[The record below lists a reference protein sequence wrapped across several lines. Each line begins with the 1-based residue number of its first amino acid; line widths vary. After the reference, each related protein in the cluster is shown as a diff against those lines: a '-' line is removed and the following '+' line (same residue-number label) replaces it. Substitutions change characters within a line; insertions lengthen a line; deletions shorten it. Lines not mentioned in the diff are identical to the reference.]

1 MNLKFHG
8 CQASEWVT
16 ARLIFTLPYCG
27 GEGGDWGVSYNQGQ
41 LDDGISWDS
50 EETESHVIL
59 MLLQLKMFCVKKD
72 RTIDHNL
79 HMNEQI

>member
-1 MNLKFHG
+1 MGNGAAHLHTSLLRRRG
-8 CQASEWVT
+8 WG
-16 ARLIFTLPYCG
+16 L
-27 GEGGDWGVSYNQGQ
+27 GVSYNQGQ

-72 RTIDHNL
+72 RTIDHKL